1 MAPTPTPTTTSPPAR
16 RSPPAAARRPARTA
30 GAAVLPLVLLAAGCG
45 YLAGEQGGGGAD
57 PGSAACEPYAQWQ
70 DIGGTVEM
78 YGPIRDDEAERLR
91 QAWQEFSDCTG
102 IAIDYEGSGE
112 FEAQIQVKVD
122 GGNAPDIAIF
132 PQPGLLARFVE
143 SGDALPLPEGAADL
157 AREGWTEDW
166 LSYVEHDGELYA
178 TPQASNVKSL
188 VWYSPAVFA
197 ENGYETPQTWD
208 EMTELSD
215 TMAGD
220 GLKPWCAGIE
230 SGEATGWPATDW
242 LENAVLREHGPE
254 VYDQWVG
261 HEIPFDD
268 PKIVE
273 SLERVDG
280 ILRNPDYVNGGHG
293 GVKSIATTSQQDAG
307 LPVNEGECG
316 MYMMGS
322 FYAANWPEDTDIS
335 EDGDIYAF
343 NLPAIDEEVG
353 TPIVGG
359 GEFAAAFTDRPEVA
373 AVQEYLATVEF
384 ADSRASL
391 GRWFSAHRDADLEL
405 LENPIDRLSAELLRD
420 PEVVFRWDGG
430 DNMPAAVG
438 SGTFWRGMTDWI
450 NGKGTEETLAY
461 IEDSWNE

>member
-1 MAPTPTPTTTSPPAR
+1 MAPSPTPTTTSPPAR
-16 RSPPAAARRPARTA
+16 RPAPAAARRSARAA
-30 GAAVLPLVLLAAGCG
+30 GAALLPLALLASGCG
-45 YLAGEQGGGGAD
+45 YLAGEQGGGAD

-78 YGPIRDDEAERLR
+78 YGPIREEEGERLR

-102 IAIDYEGSGE
+102 IEIAYEGSGD
-112 FEAQIQVKVD
+112 FEAQIQVRVD

-132 PQPGLLARFVE
+132 PQPGLLARFVD
-143 SGDALPLPEGAADL
+143 SGDALPLPEGAAGL
-157 AREGWTEDW
+157 AEEGWSEDW
-166 LSYVEHDGELYA
+166 LSYVEHDGELYG

-188 VWYSPAVFA
+188 VWYSPAVFS
-197 ENGYETPQTWD
+197 ENGYETPQSWD
-208 EMTELSD
+208 EMIDLSD
-215 TMAGD
+215 AMAED
-220 GLKPWCAGIE
+220 GMKPWCAGIE

-254 VYDQWVG
+254 VYDQWVE

-268 PKIVE
+268 ERIVDA
-273 SLERVDG
+273 LERVDG

-307 LPVNEGECG
+307 LPVNDGECG

-343 NLPAIDEEVG
+343 NLPAIDEQVG

-359 GEFAAAFTDRPEVA
+359 GEFAAAFADRPEVV

-438 SGTFWRGMTDWI
+438 AGTFWRGMTDWI
-450 NGKGTEETLAY
+450 NGKGTEETLTY
-461 IEDSWNE
+461 IEKSWDD